1 MTEKIIRDVNK
12 HVAFLASQLR
22 HVLMFTIHGIHQWD
36 IVPGLPDTGGQN
48 VFVNQL
54 SQALVDQGF
63 KVTTVNR
70 GGYPHPI
77 TGKVRIGFH
86 YKDESQRILYL
97 EDGVKGFIR
106 KEDMQASIPALIEFL
121 KKNLDLDSN
130 PVDLIISHY
139 WDGGMG
145 GDLFKQSF
153 PQIKHIWVPH
163 SLGSIKKANVS
174 PQHWEYL
181 RIDAR
186 IQIETRLAQVVDGIG
201 STSTRIETALR
212 QDYGYTGPIYWL
224 PPCVDPD
231 RFHPHRVPEGDAI
244 WEFLSQHTQ
253 LTPAEAHSC
262 QIITEVSRT
271 DATKRKNIL
280 IAAFAQIHLRF
291 PDTLLVVSIDDHQ
304 SDLAHELKA
313 LIQDLQIGS
322 HTAVVGSIWDLLPT
336 LYAVTEIYCTPS
348 IMEGFGMSA
357 QEAAATGV
365 PIVAS
370 DKVPFAIEYLLGKNR
385 RQIDASLASGKPL
398 ILGEGAIV
406 VPADEVRGFTHAL
419 ELLLSDEDLRG
430 EMGARAYQITI
441 PQFTW
446 QAVVRAFLEA
456 VDFKNDGRGGASRL

>member
-1 MTEKIIRDVNK
+1 MTEKMTSDPQM
-12 HVAFLASQLR
+12 HDLFLASRRR
-22 HVLMFTIHGIHQWD
+22 HVLMLTIHGIHQWD

-48 VFVNQL
+48 VFVNHL

-77 TGKVRIGFH
+77 TGKIRKGFH

-97 EDGVKGFIR
+97 EDGIKGFIR
-106 KEDMQASIPALIEFL
+106 KEDMQASIPALIDFL
-121 KKNLDLDSN
+121 NKNLDLDSN
-130 PVDLIISHY
+130 SVDLIISHY
-139 WDGGMG
+139 WDGGVA
-145 GDLFKQSF
+145 GDLCKQRV

-163 SLGSIKKANVS
+163 SLGSIKKANIS
-174 PQHWEYL
+174 PQHWMDL
-181 RIDAR
+181 RIDSR
-186 IQIETRLAQVVDGIG
+186 IQIETRLTQVVDGIG
-201 STSTRIETALR
+201 STSTRIKTALK

-231 RFHPHRVPEGDAI
+231 RFHPRQVLESDAV

-253 LTPAEAHSC
+253 LTPPEVRAC
-262 QIITEVSRT
+262 QIITEISRT
-271 DATKRKNIL
+271 DTTKRKNIL
-280 IAAFAQIHLRF
+280 IAAFAQISLRF

-304 SDLAHELKA
+304 RDLAHEMRT
-313 LIQDLQIGS
+313 LIQDLQVGS
-322 HTAVVGSIWDLLPT
+322 RTVVVGSIWDLLPT

-365 PIVAS
+365 PIIAS
-370 DKVPFAIEYLLGKNR
+370 DKVPFAIEYLLGENR
-385 RQIDASLASGKPL
+385 RQIDASLTSGKPL

-406 VPADEVRGFTHAL
+406 VPADEVGGFAHAL
-419 ELLLSDEDLRG
+419 ELLLSDEDLRE

-446 QAVVRAFLEA
+446 QTVVHTFLEA
-456 VDFKNDGRGGASRL
+456 IDFKNDV